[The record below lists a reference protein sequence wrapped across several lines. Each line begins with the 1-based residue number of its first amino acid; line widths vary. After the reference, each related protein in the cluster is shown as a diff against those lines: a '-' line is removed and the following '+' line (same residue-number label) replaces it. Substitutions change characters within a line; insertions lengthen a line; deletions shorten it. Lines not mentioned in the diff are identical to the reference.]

1 MATNDSV
8 LSRNSF
14 EANGDLAIHS
24 VKWNK
29 KQDDKRNKVA
39 FPISKR
45 QSSERLL

>member
-8 LSRNSF
+8 LSCNSF
-14 EANGDLAIHS
+14 EVNGNLAIHS
-24 VKWNK
+24 VKW

-45 QSSERLL
+45 QNIEWLL